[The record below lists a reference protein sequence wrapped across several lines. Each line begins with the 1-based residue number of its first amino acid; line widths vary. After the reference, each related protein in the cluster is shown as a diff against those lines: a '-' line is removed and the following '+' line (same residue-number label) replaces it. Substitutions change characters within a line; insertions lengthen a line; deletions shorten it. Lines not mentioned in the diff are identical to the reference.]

1 MIRVWRVVFAEF
13 ADNPLSTLGA
23 FMFDGRWHSAGQHVL
38 YTASTESLAR
48 LEKLVHL
55 TQESGLD
62 FVLLEFALPEK
73 AIIDRYEELL
83 LQAPDWRD
91 ADSVKARDVGD
102 WWLSHSIALGLSVP
116 SVLSHNERDII
127 LAKRS
132 PLFTEIKVISATPF
146 RYDPRLYPRP
156 AENAE
161 DDDRK

>member
-1 MIRVWRVVFAEF
+1 MTNVWRVVFAEF
-13 ADNPLSTLGA
+13 AGDPLSTLGA

-62 FVLLEFALPEK
+62 FVLLELALPEK
-73 AIIDRYEELL
+73 AVIDRYEDLL

-91 ADSVKARDVGD
+91 AESVKARDVGD
-102 WWLSHSIALGLSVP
+102 WWLSHSTALGLSVP

-132 PLFTEIKVISATPF
+132 PLFDDIRVTSATPF

-156 AENAE
+156 AR
-161 DDDRK
+161 DTDS

>member
-1 MIRVWRVVFAEF
+1 
-13 ADNPLSTLGA
+13 
-23 FMFDGRWHSAGQHVL
+23 MFDGRWHSAGQHVL

-62 FVLLEFALPEK
+62 FALLELALPEK
-73 AIIDRYEELL
+73 AVVDRYEDLI

-91 ADSVKARDVGD
+91 AESVKARDVGD
-102 WWLSHSIALGLSVP
+102 WWLSHSTALGLSVP

-127 LAKRS
+127 LTKRS
-132 PLFTEIKVISATPF
+132 PLFAEIRVTSATPF

-156 AENAE
+156 AHDTGN
-161 DDDRK
+161 DNRK